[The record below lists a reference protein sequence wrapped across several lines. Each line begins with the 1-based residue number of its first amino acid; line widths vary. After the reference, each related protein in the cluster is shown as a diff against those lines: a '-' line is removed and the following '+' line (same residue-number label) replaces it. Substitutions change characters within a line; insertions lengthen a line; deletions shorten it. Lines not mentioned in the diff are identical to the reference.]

1 VLTDDDPL
9 PQEMEDVIVIE
20 SEPDYD
26 SEEAEQ
32 SQQEEQEQEQEQP
45 VAAAGLEEAKDHL
58 AAAVEPIDPAADKL
72 KSTFAHPFAAAS
84 LHADDPSF
92 MRLCAHAQSYW
103 RTSRRR
109 LHAR

>member
-32 SQQEEQEQEQEQP
+32 SQQEEQEQEQP